1 MRLLRLLISLLILLV
16 LVLFAL
22 SNTGPVQIGI
32 WPTGLSLHA
41 PLSLVVLGGMAIAFL
56 LGGVLVWF
64 SELGQRRRARRAERT
79 IRMLEVQVQ
88 ELKARVPQPM
98 LAPPV

>member
-1 MRLLRLLISLLILLV
+1 MRLLLSLPILLL

-22 SNTGPVQIGI
+22 SNTDTVQVGI
-32 WPTGLSLHA
+32 WPTDLSLHA
-41 PLSLVVLGGMAIAFL
+41 PLSLVILGGMAIAFL

-79 IRMLEVQVQ
+79 VRMLEAQVE
-88 ELKARVPQPM
+88 ELKARSRQTA
-98 LAPPV
+98 LPPPAV